1 MAESKTNNVQET
13 LDNLHESVLTV
24 ILSTINKDGRVE
36 TSYSPYFFDGNDYY
50 VLISDLAPHSQNMKT
65 NPDISFIIIDDESKT
80 KNIYARRRLTSQALA
95 EIVDKKSPLFED
107 IIDKLAKRVSKMVY
121 MLSEMND
128 FNLFKIT
135 PTSGR
140 IVIGFGKT
148 YLIDY
153 QNKMVIP
160 VDEDYVAKQKE
171 QNDN

>member
-95 EIVDKKSPLFED
+95 EIVDKKSPLFAE
-107 IIDKLAKRVSKMVY
+107 IIDQLAKRVSKMVY
-121 MLSEMND
+121 MLCEMND

>member
-107 IIDKLAKRVSKMVY
+107 IIDQLAKRVSKMVY
-121 MLSEMND
+121 MLCEMND

-171 QNDN
+171 

>member
-95 EIVDKKSPLFED
+95 EIVDKKSPLFAE
-107 IIDKLAKRVSKMVY
+107 IIDQLAKRVSKMVY
-121 MLSEMND
+121 MLCEMND

-171 QNDN
+171 